1 MTSGCDKY
9 KYVHF
14 SISLV
19 CYPSV
24 KVSVKAADC
33 KGVSELQRL
42 QAVANTI
49 LAAANESF
57 TTQYE

>member
-1 MTSGCDKY
+1 MSSGCDKY

-14 SISLV
+14 SISLF
-19 CYPSV
+19 CHPSV

-33 KGVSELQRL
+33 KGVSGLHRL
-42 QAVANTI
+42 RAVVNTI

-57 TTQYE
+57 TTHYE